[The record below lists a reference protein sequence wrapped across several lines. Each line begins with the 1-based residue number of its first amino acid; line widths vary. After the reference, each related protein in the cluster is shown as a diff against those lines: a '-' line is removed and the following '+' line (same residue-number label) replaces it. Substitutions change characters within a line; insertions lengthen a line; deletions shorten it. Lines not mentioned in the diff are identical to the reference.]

1 VSPLPGHSGAR
12 RVFSVAVLALA
23 LCAKSALAE
32 TADRPSVKVGD
43 QWHFAE
49 YYSVP
54 SAVPNRV
61 WVVTSITPT
70 GIEGTENGE
79 PLILTPELNVLESP
93 RHKESN
99 PKTLRFPLHVGK
111 RWRYASDW
119 VFKAKGAK
127 GSIIADVAVVA
138 TEKVKVPAGEYD
150 AFKLVAK
157 GALHGT
163 SPINSQ
169 YAGETTTTY
178 WYAPAARVI
187 VKSVHHNPYLGTST
201 VELIGLQLRP

>member
-1 VSPLPGHSGAR
+1 M
-12 RVFSVAVLALA
+12 FSVAVLALA
-23 LCAKSALAE
+23 VCAKPALAQ
-32 TADRPSVKVGD
+32 TADLPSVKVGD
-43 QWHFAE
+43 QWQFAV

-54 SAVPNRV
+54 SAEPNRV
-61 WVVTSITPT
+61 WVVTSVTPT

-99 PKTLRFPLHVGK
+99 PKTLSFPLEVGK

-119 VFKAKGAK
+119 VFKAKGSK
-127 GSIIADVAVVA
+127 GSVIVDVTVVGN
-138 TEKVKVPAGEYD
+138 EKLKVPAGEFD

-157 GALHGT
+157 GSLHGT
-163 SPINSQ
+163 SPINSH

-201 VELIGLQLRP
+201 VELVELQLRP